1 MRGKNTV
8 AAVLEEDSS
17 FQNGRVSVTG
27 IVKRG
32 ASGQI
37 SKIDLDDGSFFFVSS
52 LFIEEKEIRE
62 GAVLSP
68 EIADELAY
76 QAHLL
81 QVKEKSL
88 DLLQR
93 AEQSEGLL
101 RQKLLKR
108 HFDSAIIE
116 ETINWL
122 TKKGFLNNERYA
134 EEWTIS
140 RLKRRPE
147 GKPAILAGLRRRGVD
162 RKTAEKVINRVV
174 TPEKEADALERAVQ
188 KACRRYEDEK
198 KIYRSLVRKG
208 FKPARVEELLKF
220 IEK

>member
-17 FQNGRVSVTG
+17 FQNGRASVTG

-37 SKIDLDDGSFFFVSS
+37 SQIDLDDGSSFFVST
-52 LFIEEKEIRE
+52 LFIEENKIQE
-62 GAVLSP
+62 GDVLSP
-68 EIADELAY
+68 EAANELAY
-76 QAHLL
+76 QARLL
-81 QVKEKSL
+81 QAKEKSL
-88 DLLQR
+88 DLLKR
-93 AEQSEGLL
+93 AEQSDGLL

-108 HFDSAIIE
+108 HFDSIIIE
-116 ETINWL
+116 ETIHWL
-122 TKKGFLNNERYA
+122 TIKGFLNNERYA

-147 GKPAILAGLRRRGVD
+147 GKPAMLAGLRRRGVD

-174 TPEKEADALERAVQ
+174 TPEKEEEALERAVE
-188 KACRRYEDEK
+188 KACRRCEDEK

-208 FKPARVEELLKF
+208 FKPARVKRLLKF
-220 IEK
+220 NK